1 MSDKKTVIGD
11 EMIEAQLKEKSAIL
25 NISVEELIDRYIRR
39 ELYTDDYYAPRK
51 LTRKELL
58 EMSKRDVKRDMEN
71 GIPPAKHNFDVF
83 VNRWSDSD

>member
-25 NISVEELIDRYIRR
+25 NISVEELNDRYIRR
-39 ELYTDDYYAPRK
+39 ELFTDDYYEPRK

-83 VNRWSDSD
+83 VNRWSGSD